1 MSEPMFPNS
10 AGGAPAQEP
19 VEAPKSNRTTLLA
32 VGGVLAAL
40 VVAGLAFMML
50 SSGGG
55 DEAADSADVASAPV
69 VPAAPAA
76 PTAAPS
82 QAVVKPASVT
92 VAKRNPF
99 EPLYPAPAPAATTG
113 GSTSGGSADP
123 AHPTSTPEP
132 VTPAV
137 SLTVTTIDTAK
148 QVATVGVDGK
158 KYPKLAVG
166 DSFGGFY
173 TLYSIFN
180 DQCVGVLYGD
190 QSVPVC
196 LNKPVSV
203 TP

>member
-10 AGGAPAQEP
+10 PGGATAQEP

-32 VGGVLAAL
+32 VGGVVAAL

-50 SSGGG
+50 SSGG
-55 DEAADSADVASAPV
+55 DDDSADLAATPV

-76 PTAAPS
+76 PSAAPT
-82 QAVVKPASVT
+82 QAVVKPATVT
-92 VAKRNPF
+92 VAKRDPF
-99 EPLYPAPAPAATTG
+99 APLYPAPAPTATTG
-113 GSTSGGSADP
+113 EPSSGGSSA
-123 AHPTSTPEP
+123 APTSTPEP

-137 SLTVTTIDTAK
+137 SLSVTAIDMNK
-148 QVATVGVDGK
+148 QLATVGVDGK
-158 KYPKLAVG
+158 KYPKLSVG
-166 DSFGGFY
+166 DSFGGYY